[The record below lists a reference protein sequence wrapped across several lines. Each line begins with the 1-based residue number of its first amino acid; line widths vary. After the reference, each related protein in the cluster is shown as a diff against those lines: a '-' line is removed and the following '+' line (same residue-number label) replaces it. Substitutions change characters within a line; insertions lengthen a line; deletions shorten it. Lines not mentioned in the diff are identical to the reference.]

1 MTDQDTGGPVVRRD
15 EAALS
20 LKIRVYTGGNA
31 EPDKTVT
38 IPLSVVGVAA
48 SLIPK
53 TAAAEMK
60 KQGVDLDEI
69 VRLSTDSDVRGLLL
83 EAEDHL
89 ENKRVV
95 ISIE

>member
-1 MTDQDTGGPVVRRD
+1 MTAENTGGPVVRRD

-20 LKIRVYTGGNA
+20 LKIRVYTGGKA

-48 SLIPK
+48 RLIPRE
-53 TAAAEMK
+53 AAAEMK

-69 VRLSTDSDVRGLLL
+69 VRLSASSDVRGILL

-89 ENKRVV
+89 ENQRVV